1 MMNSIFIWEF
11 LHAIYHL
18 LLIMVKKGLKKTW
31 LASYGRKY
39 KQMSSQRNFSFE
51 SILSKKNRR
60 LNQNRKVISSTPST
74 IIKDFLLQK
83 IMKND
88 RTIFL
93 GYFCLPLCHP
103 L

>member
-1 MMNSIFIWEF
+1 MIIIHFEKKKWTVVPLSPPLLNKEGSLGSSTSAFFAFILDMMNSIFIWEF

-51 SILSKKNRR
+51 SI
-60 LNQNRKVISSTPST
+60 
-74 IIKDFLLQK
+74 
-83 IMKND
+83 
-88 RTIFL
+88 
-93 GYFCLPLCHP
+93 
-103 L
+103 